1 MINMN
6 SYYEKRKLVFERI
19 EKSSNM
25 EKGLMVFLMACFT
38 GIMAQIIIPLPWTP
52 VPITGQTFAV
62 LVSGLILGRKL
73 GPLSQIS
80 YIIIGVLGIPW
91 FAGMSGGLNILLSA
105 SSGYL
110 VGFVFASLFIGYMSE
125 KYSNS
130 KIRSMLP
137 AMLIANYICIYIPGL
152 IVLAIWQ
159 YFNLGNFP
167 NLNDLL
173 IMGVIPFIIG
183 DLFKI
188 VGASIFSKIFL
199 PKIKS

>member
-1 MINMN
+1 MN

-19 EKSSNM
+19 DRSSNM

-73 GPLSQIS
+73 GPLSQLL
-80 YIIIGVLGIPW
+80 YIIVGVLGIPW
-91 FAGMSGGLNILLSA
+91 FADMSGGLNILLSA
-105 SSGYL
+105 NGGYIL
-110 VGFVFASLFIGYMSE
+110 GFVFASLFIGHISE
-125 KYSNS
+125 KYSKSRN
-130 KIRSMLP
+130 IRAMLP

-152 IVLAIWQ
+152 IVLATWQ

-167 NLNDLL
+167 SLNALL
-173 IMGVIPFIIG
+173 VMGFIPFIIG

-188 VGASIFSKIFL
+188 IGASIFSKIFL
-199 PKIKS
+199 PK